1 MTQQHRGKTP
11 QLARNSGQLIMSPA
25 GVGLIIQ
32 RQLQHPP
39 LFAALA
45 SLQGKQIARVRTVVV
60 RAFDIRTMTL
70 QASID
75 RRSAKAAHLQAHGK
89 SELCLWLPE
98 RATQLRLL
106 ARWRIIT
113 QDVAEQSKP
122 DFIIWHKLWQSH
134 SLESQNLFTGPQPG
148 RPVAMRWH
156 APPGTAGAE
165 NRDTD
170 EPSANFA
177 VLLGRID
184 SIDALHLASN
194 GHQRYRHR
202 RIADQWETLKINA

>member
-1 MTQQHRGKTP
+1 MTQRQHGK
-11 QLARNSGQLIMSPA
+11 ASHMSRNSGQLIMSPA

-39 LFAALA
+39 LFAAL
-45 SLQGKQIARVRTVVV
+45 SSSQGKDIAHVRMVVV
-60 RAFDIRTMTL
+60 RAFDIRTMTV
-70 QASID
+70 QISID
-75 RRSAKAAHLQAHGK
+75 RRSAKAAQLQAHEK

-106 ARWRIIT
+106 ARWRVIT
-113 QDVAEQSKP
+113 QEVAEKSKR
-122 DFIIWHKLWQSH
+122 DFIIWHALWQSH
-134 SLESQNLFTGPQPG
+134 SLASQNLFTSPQPG
-148 RPVAMRWH
+148 RPVAMRQDE
-156 APPGTAGAE
+156 PPGTAAAE
-165 NRDTD
+165 NRDTY

-184 SIDALHLASN
+184 SIDALHLSPKA
-194 GHQRYRHR
+194 HQRYRHR

>member
-1 MTQQHRGKTP
+1 
-11 QLARNSGQLIMSPA
+11 MSPA

-39 LFAALA
+39 LFAAL
-45 SLQGKQIARVRTVVV
+45 SSSQGKDIARVRMVVV
-60 RAFDIRTMTL
+60 RAFDIRTMTV
-70 QASID
+70 QISMD
-75 RRSAKAAHLQAHGK
+75 TRSAKAAQLQAHEK

-106 ARWRIIT
+106 ARWRVIT
-113 QDVAEQSKP
+113 QEVAEKSKR
-122 DFIIWHKLWQSH
+122 DLIIWHTLWQSH
-134 SLESQNLFTGPQPG
+134 SPASQNLFTGPQPG
-148 RPVAMRWH
+148 RPVAMRPH
-156 APPGTAGAE
+156 EPPGTAAAE

-170 EPSANFA
+170 DPSANFA

-184 SIDALHLASN
+184 SIDALHLSAK